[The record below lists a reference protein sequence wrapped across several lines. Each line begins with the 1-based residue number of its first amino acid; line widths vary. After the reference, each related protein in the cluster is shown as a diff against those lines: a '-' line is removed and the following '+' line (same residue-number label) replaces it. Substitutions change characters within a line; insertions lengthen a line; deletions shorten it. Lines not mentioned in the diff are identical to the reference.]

1 MTLFR
6 GSFLIVL
13 ILSLGLAACKPRA
26 DDSAAAPKAA
36 PVQQT
41 KVESETAASTQAV
54 PAKAPTAKIS
64 KVNLPVLQVAP
75 AWTLP
80 DLDGKP
86 VSFAQFNGKVV
97 VVDFWATWCP
107 PCREEIPGYV
117 ELQNKYGSEG
127 LVIVGVSMDRGGPGV
142 VRQFAEKFG
151 INYVM
156 LVGDNDTVEAFG
168 GFNAIPT
175 TFLIDREGNLRHVK
189 TGSMETASYE
199 QLILA
204 VL

>member
-1 MTLFR
+1 MTLIR
-6 GSFLIVL
+6 SPFLIVL

-26 DDSAAAPKAA
+26 DASAAA

-41 KVESETAASTQAV
+41 KVEPESTQAV
-54 PAKAPTAKIS
+54 PAVAPKAKLS
-64 KVNLPVLQVAP
+64 KVNLPVLQAAP

-86 VSFAQFNGKVV
+86 VSFAQFKGKVV

-117 ELQNKYGSEG
+117 ELQNKYGSDG
-127 LVIVGVSMDRGGPGV
+127 LVIVGVSMDRGGPDV
-142 VRQFAEKFG
+142 VRQFAKKFG

-156 LVGDNDTVEAFG
+156 LMGDNDTVEAFG

-175 TFLIDREGNLRHVK
+175 TFLIDREGNIRHMK
-189 TGSMETASYE
+189 TGSMETSSYE

-204 VL
+204 VLQ